1 MINNT
6 KLILFLNLCILLL
19 FSSCEN
25 VVEPKGK
32 NYALKECQQE
42 LLESQD
48 YHEKNSIDLI
58 VVDKKRR
65 QMYLYKNNKIQSTLS
80 VSLGK
85 NPIGT
90 KVREG
95 DNKTPEGAF
104 WISRKLCSSKY
115 YRSLCI
121 SYPRSK
127 DIANAKARGVN
138 PGGNITIHA
147 QPKWNADG
155 HRDKYM
161 LSHNWTEG
169 CMAVTNKAMNQ
180 LWYAVH
186 EGVPVVIR

>member
-6 KLILFLNLCILLL
+6 KLLLFLNLCILLL
-19 FSSCEN
+19 FSSCTN
-25 VVEPKGK
+25 RIEPKDK
-32 NYALKECQQE
+32 NYAIKECQQE
-42 LLESQD
+42 LLELQD

-65 QMYLYKNNKIQSTLS
+65 QMHLYKNNKIQST
-80 VSLGK
+80 VPISLGK
-85 NPIGT
+85 NPIGA
-90 KVREG
+90 KLRQG

-104 WISRKLCSSKY
+104 LISRKLCSSKY

-121 SYPRSK
+121 SYPRPK
-127 DIANAKARGVN
+127 DIENAKARGIN

-155 HRDKYM
+155 HRDIYM
-161 LSHNWTEG
+161 LSRDWTEG
-169 CMAVTNKAMNQ
+169 CMAVTNKVMNQ